1 MRLNEIEGVG
11 KEAKNVMWW
20 NEKRKSRPP
29 TRVVVIV
36 SHLPHGRGL
45 FSVYVV
51 YGELYF
57 FSWMT

>member
-29 TRVVVIV
+29 TRVVVVV
-36 SHLPHGRGL
+36 SHLPQ
-45 FSVYVV
+45 S
-51 YGELYF
+51 
-57 FSWMT
+57 SWKRLIRCVLASL